1 MLTNDIKQI
10 LEKCDGDAKV
20 VEAIMKLVE
29 EIEELQNNKV
39 SSFNEEDSGLSGEVD
54 RLSDKINDLDNDDE
68 LKELE
73 KRIEVLE
80 NKE

>member
-10 LEKCDGDAKV
+10 LENYDGDAKI

-29 EIEELQNNKV
+29 EIEELQNNKG
-39 SSFNEEDSGLSGEVD
+39 SGFNEEDSGLSGEVD